1 MMSSTCIVQ
10 TAVVRKH
17 GLGLGLVSFGRGL
30 GLKNLVLISNDV
42 SDDQ

>member
-17 GLGLGLVSFGRGL
+17 GLGL
-30 GLKNLVLISNDV
+30 KNLVLISDDV